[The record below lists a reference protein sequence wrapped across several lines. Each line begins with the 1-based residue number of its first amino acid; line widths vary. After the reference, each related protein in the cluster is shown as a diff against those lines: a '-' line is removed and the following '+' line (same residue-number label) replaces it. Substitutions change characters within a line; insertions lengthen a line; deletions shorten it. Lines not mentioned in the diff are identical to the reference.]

1 MNQMMKSAL
10 KKVAVAGVGVG
21 AVIGGT
27 MAYALWTANGSGS
40 GNAKA
45 LSAQSITV
53 TAATGAADLYPG
65 FTQGDVFFTVSNT
78 NPYPVTFTGMTAG
91 TVVSGDPTNC
101 PASNVTVSS
110 ATVSIAVPAGA
121 TNASKSI
128 ADVVTMISGAP
139 DGCQGVTFTIP
150 LTLTGSQS

>member
-1 MNQMMKSAL
+1 MKSVL

-27 MAYALWTANGSGS
+27 MAYALWSSTGTGS

-45 LSAQSITV
+45 LSAQAITV

-65 FTQGDVFFTVSNT
+65 FTQGDVFFTVTNT
-78 NPYPVTFTGMTAG
+78 NPYAVTFTGMTAG

-101 PASNVTVSS
+101 PASNVTVANPTIS
-110 ATVSIAVPAGA
+110 VAVAAGA

-128 ADVVTMISGAP
+128 ADVVTMVSGAP

-150 LTLTGSQS
+150 LTLTGSQN

>member
-1 MNQMMKSAL
+1 MKSVL

-27 MAYALWTANGSGS
+27 MAYALWSSTGTGS

-45 LSAQSITV
+45 LTAQAITV

-65 FTQGDVFFTVSNT
+65 FTLGDVHFTVSNT
-78 NPYPVTFTGMTAG
+78 NPYAVTFTGMTAG

-101 PASNVTVSS
+101 PASNVTVAN
-110 ATVSIAVPAGA
+110 ATVSVAVAAGA
-121 TNASKSI
+121 TNAAKSI
-128 ADVVTMISGAP
+128 ADVVTMVSGAP

-150 LTLTGSQS
+150 LTLTGSQN

>member
-1 MNQMMKSAL
+1 MKSVL

-27 MAYALWTANGSGS
+27 MAYALWSSTGTGS

-45 LSAQSITV
+45 LTAQAITV

-65 FTQGDVFFTVSNT
+65 FSAGDVFFTVSNT
-78 NPYPVTFTGMTAG
+78 NPYAVTFTGMTAG

-110 ATVSIAVPAGA
+110 ATVNLAVAAGA
-121 TNASKSI
+121 SNVSQSI
-128 ADVVTMISGAP
+128 ADVVTMVSGAP
-139 DGCQGVTFTIP
+139 NGCQGVTFTIP